1 MVLSSTGGTTYRSEV
16 MYFVFGLLVGML
28 FGIWMMRDNV
38 ETCYRNKLPLVIGG
52 VVYRIIREV
61 Q

>member
-1 MVLSSTGGTTYRSEV
+1 MGGTTYRSEI
-16 MYFVFGLLVGML
+16 MYFIFGLLVGML
-28 FGIWMMRDNV
+28 FGIWMMRDDV